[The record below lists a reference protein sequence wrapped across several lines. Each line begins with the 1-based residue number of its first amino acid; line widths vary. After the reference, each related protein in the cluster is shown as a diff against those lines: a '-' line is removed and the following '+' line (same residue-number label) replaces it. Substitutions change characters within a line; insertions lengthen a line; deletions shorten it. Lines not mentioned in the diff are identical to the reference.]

1 MAVERFISHNRI
13 FIPYFQH
20 SANVGTLFNYSP
32 DVIIKV
38 YKIGYSQAVSKSQNS
53 NVFQPKLYYVTGLS
67 TFNAMIP
74 SEIQSYESS
83 SRADGNIIHGSGG
96 MIVSSIS
103 ATASIPAQSAN
114 LLRRSYIQGD
124 ESLVYAIQNQSF
136 TQKFMAIE
144 AYQLIYECA
153 NTDTQPLTLRQNEG
167 LVIINDVYTQIN
179 GFLNNYFE
187 FTTE

>member
-13 FIPYFQH
+13 YIPYFQQ
-20 SANVGTLFNYSP
+20 SGNVGTLFNYSP

-38 YKIGYSQAVSKSQNS
+38 YKIGYSQAVTKSQNA
-53 NVFQPKLYYVTGLS
+53 NVFQPKLYYVTGLT
-67 TFNAMIP
+67 TFNTNIP

-83 SRADGNIIHGSGG
+83 SRSDRNIIHGSGG
-96 MIVSSIS
+96 MVV
-103 ATASIPAQSAN
+103 TTTPTGSIPAQSTK

-124 ESLVYAIQNQSF
+124 DSVVYAIQNQSF
-136 TQKFMAIE
+136 TKKLMAIE
-144 AYQLIYECA
+144 AYQLIYECS
-153 NTDTQPLTLRQNEG
+153 NPDTQPLTLRENEG
-167 LVIINDVYTQIN
+167 LVIINDIYTQIN